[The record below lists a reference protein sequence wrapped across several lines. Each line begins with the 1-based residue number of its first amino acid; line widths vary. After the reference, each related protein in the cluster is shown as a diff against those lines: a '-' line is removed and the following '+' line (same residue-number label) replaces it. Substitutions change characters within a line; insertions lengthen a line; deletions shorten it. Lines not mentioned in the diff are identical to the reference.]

1 MKNSIENQN
10 FEVEGESF
18 DMRRFYGKLLNKWW
32 VFLISFAVCGGL
44 ALLYLELFPPAFNI
58 TSYILLDDSKNA
70 SSPTTQVLNS
80 LSNFSDIFSV
90 QSNTDNEMTVLTTK
104 VLSRTV
110 VDAMELNVTYY
121 ATGFFDYP
129 VLGYK
134 ELYKPPFKVKRIKM
148 LDTVWN
154 TMFDIEGVDANG
166 NIKLYY
172 TNKYWYATCKK
183 LRFDKPFFVSGVG
196 TIEISSEGIKDVNI
210 FNKKGYSFSIL
221 STDEQASN
229 LASNLAITIPDKD
242 ATAISVTLS
251 YDLPK
256 KGQDIVNKMLD
267 IYMKQSVEVKN
278 RTADSTIAFINTRL
292 LVVSRELGKIEGSI
306 EIFKQKNNLADIP
319 EQAKMMVDK
328 GGNYDQ
334 QLIAMETQL
343 GVIDGILGYLKQNV
357 DKRVAP
363 TLVVADDPV
372 YTSLVANYNTLLF
385 ERDRQLLTSTPGNPY
400 IKNLDDHIASVK
412 NDIISN
418 LSNTKKSYQIRKQ
431 EIQKSMAKINSQMN
445 TAPVVQRLYLDL
457 ARQQQIEQT
466 LYEFLL
472 QKREETEISE
482 ASNISS
488 IRIIDPAKSDF
499 IPYSPHVGLSIMF
512 AFFLGLFIP
521 IVGIYAADILNT
533 KILTKDDI
541 TKAVAAPIVG
551 EISHSD
557 SQNNLVVTNE
567 NRTAVS
573 EQFRALRT
581 NLQFFL
587 RDQAEKVIL
596 VTSTMSGEGKSFMSL
611 NIAMVL
617 AITGKKVLLMELD
630 LRKPNLA
637 SKLNMSNPLG
647 FTNYIISTEVKPS
660 DIVFQTEVNPNLY
673 LISSGPIP
681 PNPSETIINPKV
693 HVLMDKLKEE
703 FDFIIMDAPPIGIVT
718 DAQLLNEY
726 SDLTLYV
733 IRQKYTFKSQLHLVK
748 DLYVNKKMKN
758 LGLVINDIAT
768 AKGYG
773 YAYGYGYGGYG
784 YGHGYGYHGS
794 GYYVNEEK
802 SKNFFKRIFTKK

>member
-1 MKNSIENQN
+1 M
-10 FEVEGESF
+10 
-18 DMRRFYGKLLNKWW
+18 
-32 VFLISFAVCGGL
+32 
-44 ALLYLELFPPAFNI
+44 
-58 TSYILLDDSKNA
+58 LDDSKSSN
-70 SSPTTQVLNS
+70 SPTTQVLNS
-80 LSNFSDIFSV
+80 LSNFSDIFDVS
-90 QSNTDNEMTVLTTK
+90 SNTDNELTVLTTK
-104 VLSRTV
+104 VLSRNV

-121 ATGFFDYP
+121 QTGFFDYP
-129 VLGYK
+129 ILGYK
-134 ELYKPPFKVKRIKM
+134 ELYRPPFKVKRIKM

-154 TMFDIEGVDANG
+154 TMFDIEGVDKQG

-172 TNKYWYATCKK
+172 TNKYWYATCKN

-196 TIEISSEGIKDVNI
+196 TIEISLNGTGTYDT
-210 FNKKGYSFSIL
+210 FNQKGYSFSIL

-229 LASNLAITIPDKD
+229 LESNLAITIPDKD
-242 ATAISVTLS
+242 ATAISVILS

-256 KGQDIVNKMLD
+256 KGQDIVNRMLD

-278 RTADSTIAFINTRL
+278 RTADSTIAFINGRL
-292 LVVSRELGKIEGSI
+292 LVVSKELGGIEGKI

-328 GGNYDQ
+328 GGTYDQ
-334 QLIAMETQL
+334 QLIAMETQI
-343 GVIDGILGYLKQNV
+343 GVIDGILNYLKQNV

-400 IKNLDDHIASVK
+400 IKNLDDHIAAVK
-412 NDIISN
+412 TDIITN
-418 LSNTKKSYQIRKQ
+418 LTNTKKSFDIRRDDIK
-431 EIQKSMAKINSQMN
+431 KSLNGINGQMN

-457 ARQQQIEQT
+457 SRQQQIEQT

-488 IRIIDPAKSDF
+488 IRVIDPAKSDF
-499 IPYSPHVGLSIMF
+499 LPYSPHVGLSVIF
-512 AFFLGLFIP
+512 ALFLGLFVP
-521 IVGIYAADILNT
+521 IVGVYASDVLNT

-541 TKAVAAPIVG
+541 TKVVGAPIVG

-557 SQNNLVVTNE
+557 SNNNLVVTNE

-573 EQFRALRT
+573 EQFRAMRT

-587 RDQAEKVIL
+587 RDPSEKVIL

-637 SKLNMSNPLG
+637 SKLNMNNPLG
-647 FTNYIISTEVKPS
+647 FTNYIISNEVKPA
-660 DIVFQTEVNPNLY
+660 DIVFQTEVSPNLY

-693 HVLMDKLKEE
+693 HVLMDKLKED

-784 YGHGYGYHGS
+784 YGHGYGYHGA
-794 GYYVNEEK
+794 GYYMEDK
-802 SKNFFKRIFTKK
+802 KKGIFKRIFSKK